1 MSAHDLSA
9 ESREQSAGSG
19 TVLDALR
26 RMISDGTF
34 PSGRRL
40 PPERELAERLRVNR
54 AHLRK
59 ALNVLAEEGTISR
72 HVGRGTFVGRAA
84 FGQDVPP
91 GVESVTPMELIEA
104 RLGLEPVIAGEAA
117 LRARQ
122 QDLRRLRDYV
132 KRGDA
137 ASSYELF
144 EEMDSALHRTIAE
157 ATQNNVYV
165 MVTDHFGSIRSVPEW
180 DRLKR
185 LSLSDEQRDLYRRQ
199 HNAIVEAIA
208 ARDPKQ
214 AVRTMREHLN
224 SVREALTAV
233 GK

>member
-1 MSAHDLSA
+1 MSAHALSQ
-9 ESREQSAGSG
+9 ERPEQSTGAG
-19 TVLDALR
+19 TVLDTLR
-26 RMISDGTF
+26 RMISEGMF
-34 PSGRRL
+34 PPGRRL
-40 PPERELAERLRVNR
+40 PPERELAARLRVNR

-84 FGQDVPP
+84 FGQDVPS
-91 GVESVTPMELIEA
+91 GIGSVTPMELVEA
-104 RLGLEPVIAGEAA
+104 RIGLEPVIAGEAA

-122 QDLRRLRDYV
+122 PDLRRLRHYA
-132 KRGDA
+132 KRGDV

-157 ATQNNVYV
+157 ATQNTVYV
-165 MVTDHFGSIRSVPEW
+165 MVTDNFGSMRNVPEW

-185 LSLSDEQRDLYRRQ
+185 LSLDDDQRAIYRRQ
-199 HNAIVEAIA
+199 HHAIVEAIA
-208 ARDPKQ
+208 IRDPRQ
-214 AVRTMREHLN
+214 AASAMREHLN
-224 SVREALTAV
+224 SVREALSAV